1 MAKFF
6 KPEKIDLKNHP
17 EISEQMIQQIIAD
30 DPSILGLGDI
40 VLKDKERFQPHA
52 GRLDLLMEDRDK
64 WKRYEIEIQLGKTD
78 EKHIIRTIE
87 YWDIERKRYP
97 QYEHCAVIIAEDI
110 TSRFFNVISLF
121 NGFIPIIAL
130 QMSAYKFGNEG
141 NEIGLVFTK
150 VLDEMQL
157 GRVEEDEEV
166 RETTN
171 REYWVKCAS
180 ASTVEMVDD
189 VLEIIKSFKPN
200 VSLKYNKFYIG
211 LEENG
216 HVNNFVSF
224 QPKKKFTWLLLKVPK
239 TSETDTALEETF
251 EEVNWDPRDNGY
263 WVRLNK
269 EDITERGDSLK
280 KFLQMAESN
289 FNS

>member
-17 EISEQMIQQIIAD
+17 EISEAMIQQFIAD
-30 DPSILGLGDI
+30 NPSILGLGDI
-40 VLKDKERFQPHA
+40 VLKDKERVQPRA
-52 GRLDLLMEDRDK
+52 GRLDLLMQDVDNP
-64 WKRYEIEIQLGKTD
+64 KRYEIEIQLGKTD
-78 EKHIIRTIE
+78 ENHIIRTIE

-110 TSRFFNVISLF
+110 TSRFLNVISLF

-130 QMSAYKFGNEG
+130 QMNAYKFG

-150 VLDEMQL
+150 ILDEMQL
-157 GRVEEDEEV
+157 GPVEEDEEI
-166 RETTN
+166 REITD
-171 REYWVKCAS
+171 REYWLKRAS
-180 ASTVEMVDD
+180 DSTVNMVDE

-211 LEENG
+211 LAENG

-224 QPKKKFTWLLLKVPK
+224 YPMKNFIWLLLKVPK
-239 TSETDTALEETF
+239 TSETET
-251 EEVNWDPRDNGY
+251 
-263 WVRLNK
+263 
-269 EDITERGDSLK
+269 TLK
-280 KFLQMAESN
+280 KHLVRRYIGSHAIAVIG
-289 FNS
+289 